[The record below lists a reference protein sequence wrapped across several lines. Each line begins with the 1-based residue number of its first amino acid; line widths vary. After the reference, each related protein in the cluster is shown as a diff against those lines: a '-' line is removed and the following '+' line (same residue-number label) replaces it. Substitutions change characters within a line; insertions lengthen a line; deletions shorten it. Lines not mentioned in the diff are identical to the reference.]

1 MEKIIECILQVE
13 GRNRHFIFE
22 GDVNKEEDLETGTPF
37 YNLQV
42 LEMDEHGIHPFEIR
56 ATTWIGNKLTVQDA
70 LNITIAQYSRGYTA
84 LQIIYMYEPLKEYV
98 DRVTSE
104 TILLKGKI
112 FPKKIL
118 FGTFLEPYKL
128 FYVTDIFT
136 YYCDDSGSFLMV
148 RTEDRKE
155 VASNEFAEM
164 GFLSSVDAVASGE
177 ETLYFKSDDF
187 NESL

>member
-1 MEKIIECILQVE
+1 MERIIECILQGE
-13 GRNRHFIFE
+13 GRDRHFIFE

-56 ATTWIGNKLTVQDA
+56 ATTWIGNKLTAQDA

-98 DRVTSE
+98 DSVTSE
-104 TILLKGKI
+104 SILLKSKL
-112 FPKKIL
+112 FPKKVL
-118 FGTFLEPYKL
+118 FGKFLELYEL

-136 YYCDDSGSFLMV
+136 YYRDASGSFLMV

-155 VASNEFAEM
+155 VASNEFASA
-164 GFLSSVDAVASGE
+164 FSLSSTS
-177 ETLYFKSDDF
+177 
-187 NESL
+187 NR